1 MAVLRSEAAARRAAR
16 RAYNRA
22 LTEYAPRLRDVIPPP
37 TRPALLGVALFVAV
51 ALLALFGLTAEARYL
66 GALLIALPAVG
77 ACWV

>member
-1 MAVLRSEAAARRAAR
+1 MSKHTPGPWIECAESGDWWIQ
-16 RAYNRA
+16 
-22 LTEYAPRLRDVIPPP
+22 RDNPEDPTDEP
-37 TRPALLGVALFVAV
+37 TRPILLGVALFVAV

>member
-1 MAVLRSEAAARRAAR
+1 MAISRTEAAAKRAAN
-16 RAYNRA
+16 RAYNQA
-22 LTEYAPRLRDVIPPP
+22 IEAHAPRLRDTIPPP